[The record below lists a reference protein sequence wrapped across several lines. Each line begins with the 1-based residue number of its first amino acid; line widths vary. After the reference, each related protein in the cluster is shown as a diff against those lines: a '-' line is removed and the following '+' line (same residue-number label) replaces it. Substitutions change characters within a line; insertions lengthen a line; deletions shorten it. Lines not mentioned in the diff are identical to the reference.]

1 MRNRKPPP
9 RRWICLSVLMP
20 ETITCSGLITLAGRP
35 NVGKSTLL
43 NRLIGQKISVTSS
56 RAQTTRHRLLGIKT
70 TGQAQIIYVDTPGLH
85 AHNKGLFNR
94 HLNRVAGSSLLG
106 VDCIV
111 LLITSRG
118 WTEADEYPLRLV
130 SKTGVPVILVIN
142 KIDQLKDRRLLLPL
156 IAQSNQKMAF
166 KEIVP
171 VSARTGENTHDLEN
185 IILKYLPE
193 QPPLYP
199 VDRISDRGE
208 RFLAAELVREQ
219 IFRGF
224 QQEVPYATAVS
235 IDRFERIR
243 QTLHIQATIWVE
255 RDGQK
260 PILIGKD
267 GKRLK
272 TVGSRARQAMEKL
285 FDNKVHLR
293 LWVKVREGW
302 SDNERALR
310 SLGYL
315 DET

>member
-1 MRNRKPPP
+1 
-9 RRWICLSVLMP
+9 
-20 ETITCSGLITLAGRP
+20 
-35 NVGKSTLL
+35 
-43 NRLIGQKISVTSS
+43 
-56 RAQTTRHRLLGIKT
+56 
-70 TGQAQIIYVDTPGLH
+70 
-85 AHNKGLFNR
+85 
-94 HLNRVAGSSLLG
+94 VAASSLLG

-111 LLITSRG
+111 LLITSNG
-118 WTEADEYPLRLV
+118 WNEADEFPLRLV
-130 SKTGVPVILVIN
+130 SEAGVPVILAIN
-142 KIDQLKDRRLLLPL
+142 KIDQLKDRRQLLPL
-156 IAQSNQKMAF
+156 IALSNQKMAF

-171 VSARTGENTHDLEN
+171 VSATTGENTHELEN
-185 IILKYLPE
+185 IILKLLPE

-199 VDRISDRGE
+199 VDRISDRSE
-208 RFLAAELVREQ
+208 RFLAAELIREQ

-235 IDRFERIR
+235 IDQFERIKK
-243 QTLHIQATIWVE
+243 TLHVQATIWVE

-267 GKRLK
+267 GRRLK
-272 TVGSRARQAMEKL
+272 TVGSRARQTMEKL